1 MLNSF
6 IKYFLFIA
14 SIAFIPILVIQNFL
28 YDSTV
33 VNSSALNIFS
43 LIFGMLII
51 SRFKSFPQVQLAT
64 YVIPIS
70 VLSSGMIWLFILIS
84 RIQYSIKITLIGN
97 LLLPILFLVFEYTI
111 KKNILQK
118 LYFLPSKKAQS
129 FPRKSNFSFIKLRSP
144 RIYDL
149 KLDGLIVDFRDE
161 DLLKKWG
168 RFLVN
173 CALNKVPIYSYIKIK
188 ESLTGCVDLT
198 SLGENDLGR
207 LEPSKIVFL
216 TKRIIDLSFILLIF
230 PFVTVLGIII
240 ALCIYL
246 ETPGNVFFKQKRIGL
261 NGDIFTMIKFRSM
274 TLLHTKSNI
283 KSETDRITK
292 VGNFIR
298 KYRLDEIPQFLN
310 VIKGDMSLI
319 GPRPELIE
327 LVEKYDKK
335 IPFFMYRHIV
345 RPGISGWAQVMLGY
359 TVGVDQKKEKLAYD
373 LYYIKHYSLWLDLL
387 IWFKTIRTVFTGFGS
402 R

>member
-1 MLNSF
+1 
-6 IKYFLFIA
+6 
-14 SIAFIPILVIQNFL
+14 
-28 YDSTV
+28 
-33 VNSSALNIFS
+33 
-43 LIFGMLII
+43 
-51 SRFKSFPQVQLAT
+51 
-64 YVIPIS
+64 
-70 VLSSGMIWLFILIS
+70 MIWLFILIS

-97 LLLPILFLVFEYTI
+97 LLLPILFLIFEYTI
-111 KKNILQK
+111 QKNTLQK

-129 FPRKSNFSFIKLRSP
+129 FPRKSNFVFIKLRSP

-161 DLLKKWG
+161 DLLKKWD

-173 CALNKVPIYSYIKIK
+173 CALNKTPIYSYIKIK
-188 ESLTGCVDLT
+188 ESLTGRVDLT

-216 TKRIIDLSFILLIF
+216 TKRIIDLSFILLIS

-246 ETPGNVFFKQKRIGL
+246 ETPDNVFFKQKRIGL

>member
-6 IKYFLFIA
+6 VKYLLLIT
-14 SIAFIPILVIQNFL
+14 SIIFIPILVTQDFRFDN
-28 YDSTV
+28 TV
-33 VNSSALNIFS
+33 LNSSALNTFS
-43 LIFGMLII
+43 LILGILII

-70 VLSSGMIWLFILIS
+70 FFSSGMIWLFILIS

-97 LLLPILFLVFEYTI
+97 LLLPILFLIFEYTI
-111 KKNILQK
+111 QKNTLQK

-129 FPRKSNFSFIKLRSP
+129 FPRKSNFVFIKLRSP

-161 DLLKKWG
+161 DLLKKWD

-173 CALNKVPIYSYIKIK
+173 CALNKTPIYSYIKIK
-188 ESLTGCVDLT
+188 ESLTGRVDLT

-216 TKRIIDLSFILLIF
+216 TKRIIDLSFILLIS

-246 ETPGNVFFKQKRIGL
+246 ETPDNVFFKQKRIGL